1 MGNPQNND
9 KIAQFLLKSLSFEA
23 IIFED
28 KEEDVYEIKS
38 GYNVSKYTFP
48 MVMQAIKTGSRADR
62 IYLET
67 SDVDYMYEIGP
78 LVVQEMPKKFKKGS
92 FKLYYMRTDN
102 AGFYTIRDSSGDYLL
117 PTAL

>member
-9 KIAQFLLKSLSFEA
+9 KIAKFLLKSLSFEA

-28 KEEDVYEIKS
+28 KEECGYEIIKS
-38 GYNVSKYTFP
+38 GYNVSQYTFP

-78 LVVQEMPKKFKKGS
+78 LVVQEMPKKF
-92 FKLYYMRTDN
+92 
-102 AGFYTIRDSSGDYLL
+102 
-117 PTAL
+117 